1 MAFHQPPRI
10 PRRQRQPQPII
21 KGRNSELKRAD
32 HAFTPLQIHAGLP
45 LQRRSKAR
53 PEQGKFGI

>member
-1 MAFHQPPRI
+1 ML
-10 PRRQRQPQPII
+10 
-21 KGRNSELKRAD
+21 EKRAD

-53 PEQGKFGI
+53 PE